1 MKEATETEAIILKA
15 AYDIFLENGFDG
27 TRMQQIADRAGINK
41 ALLHYYF
48 RSKQQLFNKIFVNA
62 IQKFIP
68 NIISIFMKT
77 DLNLFDKIR
86 QFTSQYID
94 ILLQEPFVPLF
105 VLNELSRNHNNLI
118 ETFSEH
124 LGEHIDFVKKS
135 IKTELQNEYK
145 KANIIKIDYKSLI
158 VNMLS
163 LCIFPFVSKPIIKNV
178 LFDKDEKAYNKFIE
192 KRKTEVAEFIINSI
206 KKQ

>member
-1 MKEATETEAIILKA
+1 MKEATETEAKILKA